1 MGVQYMICHWAI
13 NRTDPQNLL
22 STTLDVPLHWPCH
35 RTQQNQTL
43 PFMRAQHP
51 SNSSINLSPVG
62 GPLISPK
69 PIWCYLGFYFNHKLN
84 FNYHMHFYT
93 MKCLS
98 TLNTMKILGNS
109 ARGLF
114 PIQKRLLYRT
124 CILPIALYGF
134 QLWFFKSASIVKNLA
149 ELRKI
154 QQRAALWITKAFC
167 VSQLCYGP
175 VVTYCMVYHYTK
187 RVMLARLLANKGLAI
202 YVVYLNR
209 YFVIP
214 PWYYLVVTFLWHCM
228 LFSEGIKAI
237 AGLIPIALHFQK
249 PNGRC
254 YLWYASI
261 PPYYAINLL
270 LDSQHAKN
278 QPLYRAAISNLKSP
292 IKDINEHLNNVNNY
306 FNSLHPLFFSGS
318 RVVNHFS
325 GRISF
330 YSSSSLSNKD
340 LHIHLQNIN
349 QVFHSSQISS
359 HSMAIITD
367 EDIKKSHV
375 AIAVIYI
382 WSDNSVVK
390 QV

>member
-1 MGVQYMICHWAI
+1 
-13 NRTDPQNLL
+13 
-22 STTLDVPLHWPCH
+22 
-35 RTQQNQTL
+35 
-43 PFMRAQHP
+43 
-51 SNSSINLSPVG
+51 
-62 GPLISPK
+62 
-69 PIWCYLGFYFNHKLN
+69 
-84 FNYHMHFYT
+84 
-93 MKCLS
+93 
-98 TLNTMKILGNS
+98 
-109 ARGLF
+109 
-114 PIQKRLLYRT
+114 
-124 CILPIALYGF
+124 
-134 QLWFFKSASIVKNLA
+134 
-149 ELRKI
+149 
-154 QQRAALWITKAFC
+154 
-167 VSQLCYGP
+167 
-175 VVTYCMVYHYTK
+175 
-187 RVMLARLLANKGLAI
+187 MLARLLANKGPAI

-249 PNGRC
+249 PNGRR